1 MNTRT
6 DRVEQSPEI
15 QRLVDQVERRQLHK
29 GSAFSD
35 PRAWLINWLSTP
47 DEDLNGRRPSYFL
60 QDADWDLILVGLLIR
75 KQTRSA
81 WGKPTQVG
89 ALEDEA
95 CASRRHLHSV

>member
-6 DRVEQSPEI
+6 DRAEHSPEI

-35 PRAWLINWLSTP
+35 PRAWLINWLTTP

-81 WGKPTQVG
+81 WAEPTLVT
-89 ALEDEA
+89 APEDEEGA
-95 CASRRHLHSV
+95 PRRHLHSV